1 MEEDRFGGNE
11 MNTIVNCCVGHYIL
25 EYGQYG
31 VYGLAAARVY
41 LEWELATDRPLC
53 RAISL
58 SSITRADISS
68 LKVMSV

>member
-41 LEWELATDRPLC
+41 LEWELATDRPLL
-53 RAISL
+53 AELFLFLASPELISAL
-58 SSITRADISS
+58 
-68 LKVMSV
+68 